1 MVGAG
6 APHATFVDLDFLRG
20 HMPRPSELNTGFYQA
35 AQLGTADSVEVPF
48 VSRWAHD
55 VALLQQWGFHPSV
68 TDRGSALV
76 PDGGRPDE
84 A

>member
-20 HMPRPSELNTGFYQA
+20 HMPRVAELNTGFYQA
-35 AQLGTADSVEVPF
+35 AQLGTADPIEVPF

-55 VALLQQWGFHPSV
+55 VALLQQWGYNP
-68 TDRGSALV
+68 TANDRGSEVAPEEV
-76 PDGGRPDE
+76 GPEE